1 MFPVTRQVRRKR
13 TPVFGR
19 PGRIRGSADESEESG
34 GERRSMR
41 AEGGP
46 GREAA
51 EKAGAGL
58 SQKQGRLGESS
69 VGLRERAAWARG
81 SSKAGPTGER
91 KAGLGEDTRSPDKQ
105 THRWPRTVRPP
116 IGTRPALLSGG
127 PIPPGTPPLGRR
139 PPAPPG
145 TNDAIRPAP
154 PPSQKCRGRS
164 AGTPRLHGVRITREL
179 QRARASARPRTPRRC
194 WREYARAH

>member
-1 MFPVTRQVRRKR
+1 
-13 TPVFGR
+13 
-19 PGRIRGSADESEESG
+19 
-34 GERRSMR
+34 MR

-58 SQKQGRLGESS
+58 SPKQGRLGESS

-127 PIPPGTPPLGRR
+127 PIPPAPPLGRR
-139 PPAPPG
+139 PPAPREP
-145 TNDAIRPAP
+145 TM
-154 PPSQKCRGRS
+154 RS
-164 AGTPRLHGVRITREL
+164 G
-179 QRARASARPRTPRRC
+179 RPRRR
-194 WREYARAH
+194 RRNAGADPLGHHSFMESA